1 MNNKMFNELLES
13 INEEGLKGSF
23 YTSGFPMPETK
34 PPKGYTIDMPVGFKF
49 EKLDIDKVYIA
60 FEDLGY
66 DGINECSVKAFRSYS
81 KAHDYTVSI
90 ALKDNTD
97 LSHSRT
103 RIEELIIL

>member
-1 MNNKMFNELLES
+1 MNNNTAD
-13 INEEGLKGSF
+13 IP
-23 YTSGFPMPETK
+23 T
-34 PPKGYTIDMPVGFKF
+34 GYTF

-81 KAHDYTVSI
+81 KAHDHTVSI
-90 ALKDNTD
+90 ALKDNTN
-97 LSHSRT
+97 LSCSRT